1 MNKWNVLLKALDAAY
16 GFENQVKSSFKKI
29 NQGFDNKSN
38 EHVFI
43 VEYRVM
49 RSELSAKAVKRKN
62 DKDAGELRRANQVK
76 VGKLMQDIN
85 DRASGRVLTGDS
97 NPPTDSPPIANIP

>member
-1 MNKWNVLLKALDAAY
+1 MNKWNQLLKCLDAAY

-43 VEYRVM
+43 IEYRVM
-49 RSELSAKAVKRKN
+49 RGELSAKALKRKKT
-62 DKDAGELRRANQVK
+62 KDDGELRRANQVK
-76 VGKLMQDIN
+76 IGKLLRDIN
-85 DRASGRVLTGDS
+85 NQAAGQVEVRVPDS
-97 NPPTDSPPIANIP
+97 EPESPPIANIP